1 MTADSSGAV
10 PSAIRHPQSPV
21 IHVACGVLVDAAGRV
36 LLAQRPEGKIA
47 AGWWEFPGGKIEAA
61 ETALAALTRELAEE
75 LGVVVRAAE
84 PLIRFSHH
92 YSNRTVVLD
101 TWRVTAF
108 DGEPRGCEGQALRWL
123 AVPDFRQ
130 VSPLLPTVTPIER
143 ALQTPDHYVFTP
155 PAMAIEKVLTGLSQ
169 LPRGAWL
176 RLRLPLLDDAQ
187 YEIAA
192 RAVLLQARPLGIKI
206 FVDRAAERVTALG
219 ADGWH
224 CTSAVLMQL
233 KRHPFAPLDP
243 LPSPSPQGGGAF
255 HSPPPC
261 GEGLGE
267 GVVVPLTAV
276 SVHNEQQLA
285 HAEALGFNAAVL
297 GPVLPTATHADAAV
311 LGWAGFAALRADRA
325 LPVLAIG
332 GLGAAQQA
340 EARAANAQGVAGISA
355 YWRGGGS

>member
-1 MTADSSGAV
+1 MTEASK
-10 PSAIRHPQSPV
+10 PL

-47 AGWWEFPGGKIEAA
+47 AGWWEFPGGKIEAG
-61 ETALAALTRELAEE
+61 ERALDALTRELAEE

-84 PLIRFSHH
+84 PLIRFCHH

-123 AVPDFRQ
+123 AVADFHQ

-143 ALQTPDHYVFTP
+143 ALQTPDHYVFTA
-155 PAMAIEKVLTGLSQ
+155 PAMAVEKVLTGLPQ

-176 RLRLPLLDDAQ
+176 RLRLPALDDAD
-187 YEIAA
+187 YENAA
-192 RAVLLQARPLGIKI
+192 RAVLLQARPLGIRI
-206 FVDRAAERVTALG
+206 FLDRAPELVTALG

-233 KRHPFAPLDP
+233 RRHPSA
-243 LPSPSPQGGGAF
+243 A
-255 HSPPPC
+255 
-261 GEGLGE
+261 
-267 GVVVPLTAV
+267 LTAA
-276 SVHNEQQLA
+276 SVHNAEQLA
-285 HAEALGFNAAVL
+285 QAEALGFHAAVL
-297 GPVLPTATHADAAV
+297 GPVLPTTTHPDAAV
-311 LGWAGFAALRADRA
+311 LGWAEFAALRADRP

-332 GLGAAQQA
+332 GLGAAQLQA
-340 EARAANAQGVAGISA
+340 ARAVNAQGVAGISA
-355 YWRGGGS
+355 YWALGS